1 MKIGDKLVK
10 VDETIHVNS
19 YDNGY
24 MVEVSGE
31 DKKGDKWTTVKI
43 ICTNMEQVYQT
54 LRDWAE
60 LPKND

>member
-10 VDETIHVNS
+10 VNESITVNA

-31 DKKGDKWTTVKI
+31 DNNGDNWSTAKI
-43 ICTNMEQVYQT
+43 ICSNIEQVYQT

-60 LPKND
+60 MPSND

>member
-1 MKIGDKLVK
+1 MKIGDKLVN
-10 VDETIHVNS
+10 VNESITINS

-31 DKKGDKWTTVKI
+31 DKEGNNWSTAKI
-43 ICTNMEQVYQT
+43 LCTNMDQVYQT

-60 LPKND
+60 MPQNA